1 MLIEY
6 TRVYSESLPAWPFL
20 VECHSSWNMD
30 LAMDNFPFLVSII
43 YNFFTWHIFHCQ
55 VFLIFLAPFRLD
67 FSWFQQ
73 IWTYHSAAFTALNLL
88 SQISKGVPFLG
99 CVYGWGLDTPFI
111 ISYNFVNTHCH
122 EPLKHLQKRDVSS
135 RLVLGEGNPLPRK
148 RSLHELFQVR
158 ETIQRTGYDML
169 WLWNPHISWSKSLF
183 FFFFFYG
190 AQTVG
195 AALLVMS
202 K

>member
-6 TRVYSESLPAWPFL
+6 ARVYSESLPAWPFL
-20 VECHSSWNMD
+20 VECHIGQLKYGLGNGQ
-30 LAMDNFPFLVSII
+30 FPVFGFNHLQFS
-43 YNFFTWHIFHCQ
+43 TWQIFHCQ

-111 ISYNFVNTHCH
+111 ISYNFVNTHCP

-158 ETIQRTGYDML
+158 ETIQRTRYAML
-169 WLWNPHISWSKSLF
+169 WLWNPPYFMKQITVF
-183 FFFFFYG
+183 FFNG
-190 AQTVG
+190 AQPVG
-195 AALLVMS
+195 TTLLVMS